1 MESKAE
7 QLAGTLVDGF
17 KAFEAKVDSAI
28 TELNQ
33 NLKEGHETV
42 DAVVD
47 HSKKLGQG
55 ISHLKGALAR
65 LTNGGPPLD
74 LK

>member
-28 TELNQ
+28 SDINAT
-33 NLKEGHETV
+33 LKEGHETV
-42 DAVVD
+42 DEAVGHV
-47 HSKKLGQG
+47 KKLQPG
-55 ISHLKGALAR
+55 IAHLKGALAR

-74 LK
+74 PK